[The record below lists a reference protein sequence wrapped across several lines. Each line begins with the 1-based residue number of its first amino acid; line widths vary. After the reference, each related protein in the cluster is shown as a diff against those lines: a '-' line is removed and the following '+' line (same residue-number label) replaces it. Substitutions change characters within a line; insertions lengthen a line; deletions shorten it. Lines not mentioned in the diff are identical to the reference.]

1 MPLAQIKQMIEA
13 NKDNQDVQ
21 NYLKGLNPL
30 TPEGVT
36 AFLDTAEGK
45 KILQPKLDQHFTKG
59 LETWKEKTFPTLM
72 EEEIKKKF
80 PAETEEQKRMR
91 KLEDELAKER
101 EARIRSELA
110 NKATTLA
117 TEKELPVELVP
128 YFVGQ
133 DEETTL
139 ANIGNLETVY
149 QKHLQAAVEAKFKE
163 NGRTP
168 NKGGGGGGG
177 DKGGEFGAELG
188 KKQQEGAKKHQ
199 ESQDLYFK

>member
-59 LETWKEKTFPTLM
+59 LETWKEKTFPTLV

-117 TEKELPVELVP
+117 TEKGLPVDLVA

-139 ANIGNLETVY
+139 ANIGNLETAY

-168 NKGGGGGGG
+168 NKGAGGGG

-199 ESQDLYFK
+199 ESQGLYFK